1 MNGRNLTSGTAL
13 LLIAAALVPASCGIS
28 LAPSRDAWYTQH
40 YMIMQDFEKTL
51 YAKLG
56 SEGKVEFRRL
66 FWAFREPGARLEFGA
81 RLRWTSTAF
90 KRENS
95 RQPWNTDRG
104 RIYLL
109 NGNPIALDHD
119 QNENW
124 SDPAPLAGDR
134 SREDIGAGLGETWT
148 YRYDAFLVT
157 YFFEFRKPNEWRLS
171 DRMMGNQYRG
181 GLETRSRD
189 VVFGITD
196 LPAYKAELARL
207 I

>member
-1 MNGRNLTSGTAL
+1 MSKHKIATGTAI
-13 LLIAAALVPASCGIS
+13 LLIAAALVPVSCGI
-28 LAPSRDAWYTQH
+28 LLTPSRDSWYRAH
-40 YMIMQDFEKTL
+40 YMIMQDFEKSL

-56 SEGKVEFRRL
+56 TEGQVEFRRL
-66 FWAFREPGARLEFGA
+66 FWVYREPGARMEFGA
-81 RLRWTSTAF
+81 RLRFVTTAF

-109 NGNPIALDHD
+109 NGNPVALDHD

-124 SDPAPLAGDR
+124 ADPAPLAGDR

-189 VVFGITD
+189 VVFGIRD
-196 LPAYKAELARL
+196 LEAYKAELAKLR
-207 I
+207 